1 MAVSQELQ
9 VELGTETLLEMYWLM
24 TLSRKLDER
33 AWVLTRQAGRASGRG
48 GDTAGRLRLGDR
60 IRRAI

>member
-1 MAVSQELQ
+1 MAVGQELQ

-48 GDTAGRLRLGDR
+48 GRYGRPTSAG
-60 IRRAI
+60 